1 MIQVDTQGRIVTIN
15 APQTSERLKN
25 LDMQLAPNVA
35 ATPELYRWNGEAFV
49 FSSKAQRESE
59 QAEMRAKARQ
69 YLDATDFYVTRKVE
83 TGEVVPPEVLTKRAK
98 ARTLLVTHLPDFE

>member
-15 APQTSERLKN
+15 APQASNRLKS
-25 LDMQLAPNVA
+25 LDMQLAPNIA
-35 ATPELYRWNGEAFV
+35 AAPELYRWDGKTFV
-49 FSSKAQRESE
+49 FSLKAQQENE
-59 QAEMRAKARQ
+59 QAEMRAKARH

-98 ARTLLVTHLPDFE
+98 ARTLLVTQLPSFE